1 MKPSTNSE
9 SVACG
14 FRPRLVGTSS
24 SAASD
29 PTTLDSTQPTVTVRD
44 TRTPSSR
51 DTSGANAAAR
61 ICRPS
66 DVHRNRTASAA
77 ITTTATTSTNRSY
90 GESSGTPP
98 TTIALSSNG
107 TRIGR

>member
-1 MKPSTNSE
+1 MTGRQRLP
-9 SVACG
+9 G
-14 FRPRLVGTSS
+14 QRPLLRTLLV
-24 SAASD
+24 
-29 PTTLDSTQPTVTVRD
+29 
-44 TRTPSSR
+44 
-51 DTSGANAAAR
+51 AAR

-90 GESSGTPP
+90 GDSSGTPP
-98 TTIALSSNG
+98 TTIAVSSNG